1 MEGHRGSSALIR
13 DEHGGVVVY
22 DEGSPVDEEA
32 AHMVLHDPRNVVADC
47 DAKLAI
53 LDNHRWINWDH
64 EHYSGTGCIT
74 CDYRGYGHVERF
86 APRGPVPCLTVRYLL
101 AAYKHRSG
109 YDEKWGA
116 VG

>member
-1 MEGHRGSSALIR
+1 MLRLDPIVAACEGEPNYVETPLERARMQLADAR
-13 DEHGGVVVY
+13 DH
-22 DEGSPVDEEA
+22 
-32 AHMVLHDPRNVVADC
+32 VADC
-47 DAKLAI
+47 EAKLAI
-53 LDNHRWINWDH
+53 LDNHRWIDRDH

-109 YDEKWGA
+109 YEEQWGA
-116 VG
+116 AT